1 MAKDK
6 QTGFEKM
13 SGKMFDG
20 GVKVAQP
27 VAGGARMTEE
37 QRRAI
42 VAAAVEGGRVESVQ
56 PPVAPVSQPEPAGV
70 AGGEPKGA
78 GRPKVEPRDLK
89 PLNFKVSADFHRK
102 VKLLSADSGRPIV
115 DLLYEAFGDL
125 FVKMG
130 VKD

>member
-20 GVKVAQP
+20 GVRIAQP
-27 VAGGARMTEE
+27 VAGGVRMSGE

-42 VAAAVEGGRVESVQ
+42 VAAAVEEGKVESVQ
-56 PPVAPVSQPEPAGV
+56 QPAAPVPEVQEVVSGDV
-70 AGGEPKGA
+70 VKGA
-78 GRPKVEPRDLK
+78 GRPKSEPRELK

-102 VKLLSADSGRPIV
+102 VKLLSADTGRPIV
-115 DLLYEAFGDL
+115 DLLYEAFDDL
-125 FVKMG
+125 FMKMAK
-130 VKD
+130 KD